1 MLVSVFLYAFL
12 KLYLITNIY
21 QQAHYQLKMYL
32 KHFLINFVFYNLFPI
47 IVFVV
52 GYYQDLLIVTII
64 CSIYLFLFSLFYL
77 ICRIRL
83 KFTKRCI
90 RLIILAV
97 LYCGVGFIPYVGPYF
112 LLLLEFSIL
121 PILLLEQII
130 SYFMNKPYIKKATL
144 KMKDYHG
151 TIIAIT
157 GSFGKT
163 RLYGK

>member
-1 MLVSVFLYAFL
+1 MIICLIIYALL

-32 KHFLINFVFYNLFPI
+32 KHFLINFVFYDLFPL

-64 CSIYLFLFSLFYL
+64 CSIYLLLFSLFYL

-121 PILLLEQII
+121 PILLLEQMI
-130 SYFMNKPYIKKATL
+130 STFMNRPYIKKATL

-151 TIIAIT
+151 KVIAIT

-163 RLYGK
+163 RL